1 MSCGGPLSAV
11 MMVAGAVLLQNTG
24 LSVNSALTSNIGNF
38 ASLPITGQFSNLVS
52 SATGAISGSALSSL
66 RTLGAGVF
74 PALTNAIPASFTSAL
89 GSVAGGGFTGLIQST
104 ANTIMGS
111 GNLGNFAQVFN
122 SAQSFTGLAN
132 TFINS
137 NANIG
142 ALAGT
147 FGKLTG
153 GMDGL
158 ITGGASLVSQS
169 LGALG
174 GDLKNLGSL
183 VNLNNLTNLGNPSAL
198 IRQVATVSGIAP
210 GIESALR
217 NAGVSSDII
226 NSFSLPEFGGVSD
239 SLNKALYQGMERITG
254 VELQQVKD
262 VLGVNLPGVA
272 NMAQLLDPKTILPTS
287 FSTLTMPTPDGLR
300 GIYDPLTG
308 AVNSKLGEYFKS
320 PLATTVQS
328 ISTDLVNQAKLNLPT
343 VTGIYSNT
351 SNEDLNYTGDDE
363 IVLARVN
370 DERRRRGLAPLSIA

>member
-11 MMVAGAVLLQNTG
+11 TMIAGAGLLQNTG
-24 LSVNSALTSNIGNF
+24 LSVSSVLTNNIGSF
-38 ASLPITGQFSNLVS
+38 TSLPITSQFSNIVS
-52 SATGAISGSALSSL
+52 SASGAIGGSALSSL
-66 RTLGAGVF
+66 RTLGSGVF
-74 PALTNAIPASFTSAL
+74 PALTNAIPASFTGAL
-89 GSVAGGGFTGLIQST
+89 GSVANGGFTGLIQST

-122 SAQSFTGLAN
+122 TAQSFTGLAN

-137 NANIG
+137 NANVS

-147 FGKLTG
+147 FGPLTG
-153 GMDGL
+153 GMNGL

-169 LGALG
+169 LGTLG
-174 GDLKNLGSL
+174 SDLKSLGNLVDLG
-183 VNLNNLTNLGNPSAL
+183 NLSNLGNPSAL
-198 IRQVATVSGIAP
+198 LRQVTNIGGLVP
-210 GIESALR
+210 GVESALK
-217 NAGVSSDII
+217 NAGVAPDII
-226 NSFSLPEFGGVSD
+226 NSFALPEFSGVSD
-239 SLNKALYQGMERITG
+239 SLNKALYQGMEKITG

-262 VLGVNLPGVA
+262 ILGVKLPEIT
-272 NMAQLLDPKTILPTS
+272 NMAQLLDPKAILPNS
-287 FSTLTMPTPDGLR
+287 FPTLTMPTPDGLR
-300 GIYDPLTG
+300 GIYEPLTG
-308 AVNSKLGEYFKS
+308 AVNSKLGEYFKT

-351 SNEDLNYTGDDE
+351 SDEDLTYTGDDE